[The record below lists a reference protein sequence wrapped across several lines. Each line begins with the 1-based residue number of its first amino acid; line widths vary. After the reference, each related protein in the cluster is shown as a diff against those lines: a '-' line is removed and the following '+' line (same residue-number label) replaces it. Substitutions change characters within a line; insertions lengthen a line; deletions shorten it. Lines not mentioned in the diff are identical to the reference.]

1 MKVAV
6 IGSRCADVEP
16 NRILQELPE
25 ECTCIISGG
34 ARGVDAAASRCA
46 REYGFRLEEISPDY
60 DTYGRQAPLV
70 RNKEIVRRADYVLAF
85 WDYRSSGTRNTI
97 LECLKQ
103 RKRFKIILV
112 TKSV

>member
-6 IGSRCADVEP
+6 IGSRGADVKP
-16 NRILQELPE
+16 GRIRKELPE
-25 ECTCIISGG
+25 ECSCIISGG
-34 ARGVDAAASRCA
+34 ARGVDAAAARCA
-46 REYGFRLEEISPDY
+46 KEYGLRLEEILPDY
-60 DTYGRQAPLV
+60 VAYGRQAPLV

-85 WDYRSSGTRNTI
+85 WDYRSPGTRNTI

-112 TKSV
+112 TESV